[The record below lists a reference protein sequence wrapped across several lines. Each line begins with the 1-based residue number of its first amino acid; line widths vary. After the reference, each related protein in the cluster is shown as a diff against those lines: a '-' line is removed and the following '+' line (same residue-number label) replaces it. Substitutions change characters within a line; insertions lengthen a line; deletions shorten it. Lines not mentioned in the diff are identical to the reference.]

1 MARGKT
7 GVISSKVFFSKD
19 PLLERIG
26 RNVQYYREKKKE
38 TRDQF
43 ATNAELGKY
52 FLYRIEFGNAN
63 PSIMTLKK
71 IADYLAIDLRKLLV

>member
-7 GVISSKVFFSKD
+7 GQINSKVFFAKNH
-19 PLLERIG
+19 LLQKIG
-26 RNVQYYREKKKE
+26 KNVQFHREKKKE

-43 ATNAELGKY
+43 ATNAGLGKY

-71 IADYLAIDLRKLLV
+71 IADYLGISIGKLIK